1 MKRLSESGQ
10 CTGPELGSGTEEAG
24 CQSASSEEKLSSGG
38 SRLLSLDR
46 ESSVEGE
53 GGPMMPSAPP
63 PPPSDSVG
71 TNHTNEVASSASG
84 QSTTILASSFK
95 DKMKLV
101 SKHIRST
108 YHPRW
113 LYPRKNKE
121 AAQGRLEN
129 KKVGYRWPY

>member
-10 CTGPELGSGTEEAG
+10 YTGPELGSGTEEAG

-63 PPPSDSVG
+63 QPPSDAAG
-71 TNHTNEVASSASG
+71 NHSCEAASIVSG
-84 QSTTILASSFK
+84 QSTAVLASSFK
-95 DKMKLV
+95 NKMKLV
-101 SKHIRST
+101 NNGIPYVEKEWHTIRT
-108 YHPRW
+108 IA
-113 LYPRKNKE
+113 NKS
-121 AAQGRLEN
+121 
-129 KKVGYRWPY
+129 